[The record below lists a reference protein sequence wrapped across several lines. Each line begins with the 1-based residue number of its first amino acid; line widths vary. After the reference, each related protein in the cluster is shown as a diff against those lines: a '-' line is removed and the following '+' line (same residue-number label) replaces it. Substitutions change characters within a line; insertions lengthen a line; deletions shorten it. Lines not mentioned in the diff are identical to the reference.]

1 VTTAAVIAA
10 AVGLVL
16 LFVAWRAVRAFVRL
30 ALFGFIA
37 LALVAAYVAW
47 RWHGSSD
54 TTPARNE
61 RRQQQSAPARR

>member
-1 VTTAAVIAA
+1 MITAAVIAA
-10 AVGLVL
+10 AVGVVL

-30 ALFGFIA
+30 ALLGLVA

-47 RWHGSSD
+47 RWHASGD

-61 RRQQQSAPARR
+61 RRQSAPARR